1 MLKVLST
8 AGFKVQE
15 ANYLILIKEGCMA
28 INQVSITVLTGHTF
42 CILLKKNKFAILLS
56 LGLVFAIFV
65 GLCC

>member
-1 MLKVLST
+1 
-8 AGFKVQE
+8 
-15 ANYLILIKEGCMA
+15 MA

-42 CILLKKNKFAILLS
+42 CILLKKNKLAIPLS